1 MKEGDVNMMEEE
13 GMEQGLTARKRE
25 AVGWRGGKAA
35 VVINL
40 RSNIR
45 ERKIAT
51 QIV

>member
-13 GMEQGLTARKRE
+13 GMEQGLMARKRE